1 MEFVVRN
8 TGEMGAKVG
17 AWPKSPMANKLNCKK
32 RSNISCYTY
41 SVNNLRRQLNGQP
54 RKCTENVHGLQ
65 KSVEGVTGFDIGPVL
80 NQKPIERQLLMTYKL
95 FFSLKLM

>member
-1 MEFVVRN
+1 MEFAVRN
-8 TGEMGAKVG
+8 TGGMGAKVG

-32 RSNISCYTY
+32 RSYISCYPY
-41 SVNNLRRQLNGQP
+41 SVNNLRMQLKGQP

-80 NQKPIERQLLMTYKL
+80 KQKPQERR
-95 FFSLKLM
+95 S